1 MKVGDLVRVDAYE
14 LPASGQVGLIVQMVS
29 FETGKNPQPI
39 VLLNGKRKLFGAQV
53 CEVLNESR

>member
-1 MKVGDLVRVDAYE
+1 MKVGDLVRVNAYD

-39 VLLNGKRKLFGAQV
+39 VLLNGRRKLFGAQV
-53 CEVLNESR
+53 CEVVSESG